1 MPSKYTEE
9 QRDALAD
16 IQEAGGVFVITHTPE
31 VQDTTQPGRPWR
43 KVNATPAVAS
53 VHGVLTA
60 YKKTSESQGYTAG
73 SEDAKAILPGDMQLL
88 VAAIEPALLARSL
101 VPTPRDTIV
110 GPDGQQYVIMTVN
123 SVAPDGVAILY
134 KLHVRK

>member
-16 IQEAGGVFVITHTPE
+16 IQEAGGLFVITHTGEEP
-31 VQDTTQPGRPWR
+31 DPTQPGRPWR
-43 KVNATPAVAS
+43 KVTAAPIVAT

-73 SEDAKAILPGDMQLL
+73 SEDAKFVLPGDMQLL
-88 VAAIEPALLARSL
+88 VAAIEPELLAGALL
-101 VPTPRDTIV
+101 PMPRDTII
-110 GPDGQQYVIMTVN
+110 GPDGQQYVIMTRTD
-123 SVAPDGVAILY
+123 VAPDGIPILH